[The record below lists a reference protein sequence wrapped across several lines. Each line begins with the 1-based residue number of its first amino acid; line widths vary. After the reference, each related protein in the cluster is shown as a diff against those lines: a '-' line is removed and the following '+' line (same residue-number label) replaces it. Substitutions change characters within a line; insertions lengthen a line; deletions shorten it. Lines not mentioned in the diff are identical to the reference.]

1 MLISYTLMLNHV
13 CNVINY
19 LLTFCAKRYF
29 GGEIMPLEEQLDQA
43 TQAVTTAIKKKMLEK
58 GWSQTELAETLRL
71 NRGVVSRAINGD
83 ANPQS
88 VETRKKIYKILG
100 MEGE

>member
-1 MLISYTLMLNHV
+1 
-13 CNVINY
+13 
-19 LLTFCAKRYF
+19 
-29 GGEIMPLEEQLDQA
+29 MPLEEKLEQA
-43 TQAVTTAIKKKMLEK
+43 KQALTIAIKKKMLEK
-58 GWSQTELAETLRL
+58 GWSQAELAETLQL

-88 VETRKKIYKILG
+88 IETRKKIYKILE

>member
-1 MLISYTLMLNHV
+1 
-13 CNVINY
+13 
-19 LLTFCAKRYF
+19 
-29 GGEIMPLEEQLDQA
+29 MPLEEKLEKAKQA
-43 TQAVTTAIKKKMLEK
+43 LTIAIKKKMLEK
-58 GWSQTELAETLRL
+58 GWSQAELAETLQL

-88 VETRKKIYKILG
+88 IETRKKIYKILE

>member
-1 MLISYTLMLNHV
+1 
-13 CNVINY
+13 
-19 LLTFCAKRYF
+19 
-29 GGEIMPLEEQLDQA
+29 MPLEEQLEQA
-43 TQAVTTAIKKKMLEK
+43 LTIASKKKMLEK
-58 GWSQTELAETLRL
+58 GWSQAELAETLQL